1 MLIVFFPL
9 KLDDSASVT
18 LVSSRPQMFLPD
30 APINKRRSVGWPS
43 SNLVSSL
50 RFFFCFS
57 FFFLSM
63 ATCVDKCHPMV
74 SPLQA
79 PRSFCW
85 LVGWLVCLFVC
96 LFLDFPTVTTP
107 CRRPRARSRCVIDV
121 VMARCHGNRFVSHSS
136 AVCLPSPKEKKKSS
150 SLVFFF
156 RNWKH
161 RTTISFR
168 WIRNLPGFSSGVLW
182 FSCILLGFTMLHW
195 VLLGF
200 TGFY

>member
-85 LVGWLVCLFVC
+85 LVGLFVC
-96 LFLDFPTVTTP
+96 LFVFGFSNRYDPVP
-107 CRRPRARSRCVIDV
+107 SAARPIPLRYWCCDGALPWQPFRVP
-121 VMARCHGNRFVSHSS
+121 FVGG
-136 AVCLPSPKEKKKSS
+136 LPPKKKKSS
-150 SLVFFF
+150 SLVFFSKLETWPRF
-156 RNWKH
+156 RFVEFE
-161 RTTISFR
+161 I
-168 WIRNLPGFSSGVLW
+168 
-182 FSCILLGFTMLHW
+182 CLGFHR
-195 VLLGF
+195 VFFGF
-200 TGFY
+200 LVFY